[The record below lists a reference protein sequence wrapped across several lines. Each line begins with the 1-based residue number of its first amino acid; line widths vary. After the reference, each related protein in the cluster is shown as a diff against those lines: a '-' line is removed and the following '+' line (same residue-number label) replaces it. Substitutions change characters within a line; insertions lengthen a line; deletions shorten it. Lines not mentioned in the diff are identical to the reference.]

1 MSDFARRLSRVPEQP
16 LIDEMQAALD
26 NLTQADLDLHTM
38 PIPGYTPFLGTP
50 CGDNHP
56 DNHDRDAGRHC
67 LACNHDL
74 DLDADFRCTR
84 CGSPS

>member
-26 NLTQADLDLHTM
+26 N
-38 PIPGYTPFLGTP
+38 
-50 CGDNHP
+50 HP

-67 LACNHDL
+67 LTCQHDL
-74 DLDADFRCTR
+74 ELDADFRCTR